1 MIGLTST
8 PGTHEPATRANRDS
22 WLRSD
27 ISASAAPGYWILTAT
42 SRPSRHTPRCT
53 WPMDADA
60 AGTSS
65 NSTSLVLAQRG
76 PSSRARIS
84 CTRSAPIGGP
94 DSCSLVRVA
103 RYGPA
108 ISSGI
113 AASMTDSA

>member
-1 MIGLTST
+1 MIGLTSM
-8 PGTHEPATRANRDS
+8 PGSHDPAIRATRES

-27 ISASAAPGYWILTAT
+27 IRASAAPGYWIFTAT
-42 SRPSRHTPRCT
+42 SRPSRQTPLCT
-53 WPMDADA
+53 WPIEAEA

-94 DSCSLVRVA
+94 DSCSLVSVA
-103 RYGPA
+103 R
-108 ISSGI
+108 
-113 AASMTDSA
+113 